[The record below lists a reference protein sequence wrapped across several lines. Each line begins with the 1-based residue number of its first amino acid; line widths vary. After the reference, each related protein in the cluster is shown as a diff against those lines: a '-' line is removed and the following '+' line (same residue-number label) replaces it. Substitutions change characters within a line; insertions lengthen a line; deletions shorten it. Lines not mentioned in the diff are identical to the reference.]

1 VARTFKFSDTRKPAC
16 FSPKKAGAPVKKAI
30 ATSAIGQLK
39 SHEKGDWFMRASIGA
54 IILGTTITLTSAT
67 FVSAQTTWDQNHPR
81 RAEVNG
87 RLENQN
93 SRIKQ
98 EVREGEI
105 SKSQAKQ
112 LHAEDHAIR
121 QEERAMARTN
131 NGHITGAEQKALNQQ
146 ENQVSRQIGR

>member
-1 VARTFKFSDTRKPAC
+1 
-16 FSPKKAGAPVKKAI
+16 
-30 ATSAIGQLK
+30 
-39 SHEKGDWFMRASIGA
+39 MRVSMHAFV
-54 IILGTTITLTSAT
+54 LGTAVALTSAT

-105 SKSQAKQ
+105 SKGQARQ

-121 QEERAMARTN
+121 QEERAMAKTN
-131 NGHITGAEQKALNQQ
+131 DGHITGAEQKVLNQQ
-146 ENQVSRQIGR
+146 ENQVSRQIGH